1 MTPRQIELV
10 QSSFRKVLLVSD
22 TTAELF
28 YGRLFAGNPDIALL
42 FKRNMNQQ
50 RKEMMYALGAAVAW
64 LKRFESVAPSLEALA
79 QRHTSYGVK
88 PEHYDRVGESLLW
101 SLEQALGESFDEE
114 TAEAWHAMYAKISG
128 LMKEAAYRP
137 GRDAAENSSS

>member
-1 MTPRQIELV
+1 MTPRQVELV
-10 QSSFRKVLLVSD
+10 QSSFRQVLLVSD

-28 YGRLFAGNPDIALL
+28 YARLFALDPAIAQL
-42 FKRNMNQQ
+42 FKRSMKEH
-50 RKEMMYALGAAVAW
+50 RREMMYALGAAVAW

-79 QRHTSYGVK
+79 QRHTGYGVR
-88 PEHYDRVGESLLW
+88 PEHYDSVGDALLW

-114 TAEAWHAMYAKISG
+114 TADSWRALYEKVSG

-137 GRDAAENSSS
+137 GRD